1 MPSLDREW
9 NVLDEVRNRT
19 KQSNGNRGW
28 PRLPKNRSTDRSQKG
43 FKKEKRT
50 QCHGTRVLQRR
61 RRRRESWKRRKST
74 HKHREEKEQVRQVWN
89 RDAARKEG
97 GRGCTS
103 EAVFGDF
110 KADNDPKPC
119 FGPQGEPPEGI
130 TMKKFLSRTTGGDV
144 LSPNPCSQKLADR
157 KVVVEWIMP
166 CPRDFPLPDH
176 GAVVGLGCL
185 SGCRGASFHVLFPG
199 HGKSGTFEEKPGKAI
214 RKEKRIPLSHTAR
227 QSHGATLSR
236 RGWWWWVARVKGA
249 WTFVYRDKKRLRCN
263 EPCLLPQ
270 PVSLQR
276 RPVK

>member
-1 MPSLDREW
+1 MNWKW
-9 NVLDEVRNRT
+9 NVLHEVKKRT
-19 KQSNGNRGW
+19 KQGNGTSGW
-28 PRLPKNRSTDRSQKG
+28 PTLPKNRSTDRSQKG

-50 QCHGTRVLQRR
+50 QCHGTRVLQR

-103 EAVFGDF
+103 EAVFGDC
-110 KADNDPKPC
+110 KADNAPKPC
-119 FGPQGEPPEGI
+119 FGPQGEPPEGV

-176 GAVVGLGCL
+176 GAVVGLETDEHIETANQYGL
-185 SGCRGASFHVLFPG
+185 GACRRSLLIGRLVALVSRHPSIHWPTG
-199 HGKSGTFEEKPGKAI
+199 
-214 RKEKRIPLSHTAR
+214 SHRPQALQRAPDTAFTCTC
-227 QSHGATLSR
+227 QAT
-236 RGWWWWVARVKGA
+236 KGA
-249 WTFVYRDKKRLRCN
+249 PD
-263 EPCLLPQ
+263 P
-270 PVSLQR
+270 
-276 RPVK
+276 

>member
-1 MPSLDREW
+1 MEW

-61 RRRRESWKRRKST
+61 RRRESWKRRKST

-97 GRGCTS
+97 GRRCTS

-110 KADNDPKPC
+110 RADNDPKPC
-119 FGPQGEPPEGI
+119 FGPQGEPPEGV

-144 LSPNPCSQKLADR
+144 LSPSPCSQKLADR
-157 KVVVEWIMP
+157 ALKPTREQSPPEAHSQSPVQLTGQP
-166 CPRDFPLPDH
+166 PFRDSPRHTRKID
-176 GAVVGLGCL
+176 L
-185 SGCRGASFHVLFPG
+185 S
-199 HGKSGTFEEKPGKAI
+199 
-214 RKEKRIPLSHTAR
+214 
-227 QSHGATLSR
+227 
-236 RGWWWWVARVKGA
+236 KG
-249 WTFVYRDKKRLRCN
+249 YHH
-263 EPCLLPQ
+263 
-270 PVSLQR
+270 
-276 RPVK
+276 

>member
-1 MPSLDREW
+1 MVAATQFQASLPKLIRKQRGVWCISWDADHAERNRNRHSILGERHRREMPSLDREW

-103 EAVFGDF
+103 EAVFGDC
-110 KADNDPKPC
+110 KADNAPKPC
-119 FGPQGEPPEGI
+119 FGPQGEPPEGV

-157 KVVVEWIMP
+157 VSNP
-166 CPRDFPLPDH
+166 QTPRESTFQQQRIAPPPRPPIP
-176 GAVVGLGCL
+176 
-185 SGCRGASFHVLFPG
+185 SRGPYIPARRLEAS
-199 HGKSGTFEEKPGKAI
+199 K
-214 RKEKRIPLSHTAR
+214 
-227 QSHGATLSR
+227 
-236 RGWWWWVARVKGA
+236 
-249 WTFVYRDKKRLRCN
+249 
-263 EPCLLPQ
+263 
-270 PVSLQR
+270 
-276 RPVK
+276 